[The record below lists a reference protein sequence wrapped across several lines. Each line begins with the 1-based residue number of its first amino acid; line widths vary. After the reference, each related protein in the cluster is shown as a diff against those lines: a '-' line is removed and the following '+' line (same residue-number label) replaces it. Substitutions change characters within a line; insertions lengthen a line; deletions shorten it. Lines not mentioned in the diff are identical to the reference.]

1 MSIHKALVGLCLLV
15 FIFGSWTSFSEAEP
29 IQTFLPKNIPEEWVQ
44 RDAPR
49 MFSKQT
55 LFEHIDGQADL
66 FLQYGFQESVFATYH
81 DKKTTE
87 RRIDVDIYDMGN
99 VLLAFG
105 IFSRF
110 RSEDRPADIGLDSS
124 ESDHYVFF
132 YRDQYFVAIQ
142 CSDPCSSSVKL
153 LAQEIA
159 SRIPDNSSPPREIA
173 YFPRSGLKPGS
184 LEYFPDGLLGLLF
197 LGRGFKASYREN
209 DDRKT
214 APDGPDFQL
223 FLSIFENSQ
232 EAENALRNFRYYLS
246 TKGRLTEGISVQ
258 FGADAVIGVDPYQGK
273 AVVVNKGPFLL
284 GAVGFEQDEA
294 AERRLTELIK
304 QVK

>member
-15 FIFGSWTSFSEAEP
+15 SILGSWVSFSEAEP
-29 IQTFLPKNIPEEWVQ
+29 IQTLLPKNIPEEWVQ

-49 MFSKQT
+49 MFSTQT

-66 FLQYGFQESVFATYH
+66 FLQYGFEKSVFATYH
-81 DKKTTE
+81 DKKTAE

-99 VLLAFG
+99 VLQAFG

-110 RSEDRPADIGLDSS
+110 RSEDRSAGIGLDSS

-132 YRDQYFVAIQ
+132 YRDKYFVAIQ
-142 CSDPCSSSVKL
+142 SSDSCSSSLKL
-153 LAQEIA
+153 FAQEIA
-159 SRIPDNSSPPREIA
+159 SQIPDNSSPPREIA
-173 YFPRSGLKPGS
+173 YFPGGGLKPGS

-214 APDGPDFQL
+214 APEGPDFQI
-223 FLSIFENSQ
+223 FLSIFENSR
-232 EAENALRNFRYYLS
+232 EAENALRDFRDYLS
-246 TKGRLTEGISVQ
+246 TKGRLTERTSVQ
-258 FGADAVIGVDPYQGK
+258 FGTDALIGVDPYQGK
-273 AVVVNKGPFLL
+273 TVVVNKGPFLM

-294 AERRLTELIK
+294 AERRLAELIK